1 MKVKNIKDAAKKKAT
16 KTGKVVDIKKNVKK
30 AEVSSEKLTLQ
41 DVRAIAEKMGVDTG
55 NLNKTELIRAI
66 QRAEGNKDCYAS
78 AQVQTCGRT
87 NCLWHQDCALC

>member
-16 KTGKVVDIKKNVKK
+16 KTGKVIDIKKAAKK

-41 DVRAIAEKMGVDTG
+41 DVRAIAEKMGIDAG

-66 QRAEGNKDCYAS
+66 QRAEGYNDCYMTV
-78 AQVQTCGRT
+78 QVLTCGET
-87 NCLWHQDCALC
+87 DCLWHQDCALC